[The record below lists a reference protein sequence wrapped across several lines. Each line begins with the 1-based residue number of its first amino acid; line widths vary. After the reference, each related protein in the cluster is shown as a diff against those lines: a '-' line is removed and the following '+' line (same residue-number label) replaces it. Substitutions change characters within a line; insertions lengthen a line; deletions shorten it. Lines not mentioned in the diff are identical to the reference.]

1 MTEGAVLENGWTYLE
16 IAPHL
21 MLSATNVLS
30 PWDLPRQA
38 SATASELRVSHAC
51 TSTLSSSEA
60 VSCDGKVIDLL
71 PELLTRL
78 GMCFVISH
86 TFRHYPWFSYEGPS
100 RRLLFWETEDVV
112 FDRAECVEKW
122 LVERGPKLP
131 KY

>member
-51 TSTLSSSEA
+51 TSMLSSSEA
-60 VSCDGKVIDLL
+60 VSCDGKAIDLL

-78 GMCFVISH
+78 GCASLSRTRFATTPGSLTRGRPEDSSFGKLRMWH
-86 TFRHYPWFSYEGPS
+86 LTGPN
-100 RRLLFWETEDVV
+100 
-112 FDRAECVEKW
+112 A
-122 LVERGPKLP
+122 
-131 KY
+131 